1 MMRLAER
8 RDYPSSANFL
18 LLHLP
23 LPHLNPLHTIPNAQL
38 AKDVFQRGKVRK
50 RKKEEGGL
58 G

>member
-1 MMRLAER
+1 MMRLAEW

-23 LPHLNPLHTIPNAQL
+23 LPHLNPLHTILDARL
-38 AKDVFQRGKVRK
+38 AKEVFQREEVSK
-50 RKKEEGGL
+50 RQKEEGGL